1 MNEEPLRSNMLKHVG
16 LDDQAL
22 RNFNMTYDTVN
33 AADVPNR
40 RNHYRQNRAALKEG
54 KFSGFHS
61 FTQEDAAVI
70 LSAGSIKDRTKETL
84 APADAAVMRYYR
96 MLIQLAQ
103 GVAAGGKPVGVDAD
117 PMRITG
123 RNASVPHGADWR
135 SLVPG
140 HNVTNRWRGAREPAA
155 QLQ

>member
-1 MNEEPLRSNMLKHVG
+1 MNPRLKWFEIFRKSG
-16 LDDQAL
+16 SDG
-22 RNFNMTYDTVN
+22 
-33 AADVPNR
+33 
-40 RNHYRQNRAALKEG
+40 EG
-54 KFSGFHS
+54 ACVRTHS
-61 FTQEDAAVI
+61 
-70 LSAGSIKDRTKETL
+70 
-84 APADAAVMRYYR
+84 ADAAVMRYYR

-155 QLQ
+155 QL